1 MNISLL
7 CIGNELL
14 AGKTL
19 NTNASWIGKRL
30 NGHGCSIGE
39 HLVVPDKKTSIISGL
54 DFLVSHDP
62 DCIIITGGLGP
73 TSDDITRP
81 TIFEY
86 VGTDSKFDSEYWEH
100 LSKKFKQFGMDIPDS
115 NRNQALVPEKGEII
129 DNPTGSARGLKF
141 HLNERQILFVLPGVP
156 SEMKAMVEASI
167 IPWIRVN
174 VNGSFY
180 IKNLRTTGIPES
192 ALIEEI
198 SGPISSDH
206 GCDIGYYPSILGVD
220 IRLSSKDQTKLDE
233 LSSNICSILSDKI
246 YCDGTDDIE
255 DTIVH
260 EAIKKKKT
268 ISIAESCTGG
278 LLGHRITN
286 VSGSSEVFKGSHVVY
301 SNQAKI
307 DLLGVNHRTIDA
319 YGAVSREVAEEMAN
333 KVKNIFSTDYGLSV
347 TGIAGPGGGT
357 EEKPVGLVY
366 IGLSDENKTEIR
378 KYNFSS
384 NRTNNKSKT
393 SQVALDWL
401 RHKLIND

>member
-141 HLNERQILFVLPGVP
+141 HLNERQILFVLHGVT

-255 DTIVH
+255 HTVVH

-286 VSGSSEVFKGSHVVY
+286 VSGSSEIFKGCHVVY

-307 DLLGVNHRTIDA
+307 DLLGVNHRTIEA
-319 YGAVSREVAEEMAN
+319 YGAVSREVAEEMA
-333 KVKNIFSTDYGLSV
+333 KKGKNIFSTDYGLSV